1 MPDTGA
7 RGVPYPIAR
16 MSFLALV
23 ALAVGL
29 AMDAMA
35 VAGARGVAAKKVR
48 TRDALLVAL
57 LFGGFQAAMPAL
69 GWSLGAVV
77 AGRIIGWG
85 HWVTFAVLGGIG
97 AKMIYEAAKADDDA
111 VAPDSPATSVFG
123 LDVLAVLAVATSIDA
138 LAAGVTLALA
148 KVRIVTAC
156 VVIGLIT
163 GALSFGGVHVGH
175 RFGARLGKRLEVLGG
190 VVLVGL
196 AVKSLVEHFRG

>member
-1 MPDTGA
+1 
-7 RGVPYPIAR
+7 

-35 VAGARGVAAKKVR
+35 VAGARGVAAKQVR

-57 LFGGFQAAMPAL
+57 FFGGFQAAMPAL

-77 AGRIIGWG
+77 AGRIMGWG

-97 AKMIYEAAKADDDA
+97 AKMIYEAAKAGDDDA
-111 VAPDSPATSVFG
+111 PEPVASDVFG
-123 LDVLAVLAVATSIDA
+123 LKVLAVLAVATSIDA

-148 KVRIVTAC
+148 NVRIVTAC
-156 VVIGLIT
+156 LVIGVIT
-163 GALSFGGVHVGH
+163 GGLSFGGVHVGH
-175 RFGARLGKRLEVLGG
+175 RFGTRLGKRLEVLGG